1 MSTAP
6 ADDADDADESGSAA
20 LPRVFPGD
28 GEMAARMRA
37 FPWEETD
44 VGAPSGWSEGLRA
57 AVQIVLTSRFPMIVW
72 WGADLRFMYN
82 DAYIALMGSKHPGLW
97 KTGPEVWGEIWHIV
111 GPMLESVLATGTS
124 TWSEDLLLPMDRHGY
139 WEETYW
145 TYSYSPLY
153 DDDGDVR
160 GVFTAVTDTTEGFI
174 GQRRLAVLR
183 ELGAQAGKTTDVTT
197 ACRLVMDV
205 LARSTLDVPF
215 AALYLRD
222 PGTGQF
228 PAVTATPED
237 GTDWWQPERWPV
249 EQVFAEGA
257 PLVVRDLGEQF
268 DRLPTGGWK
277 TTPTEAVVLPL
288 FGATGADPIGVLVLG
303 ASAGR
308 KLDRTYENFLYLI
321 ARQTAGLVNAAVAYQ
336 AQQHKAEELAEL
348 DRAKTAFFSNISH
361 EFRTPLT
368 LMMGPVQHLRDMLSG
383 SDQQVLD
390 ELDLVH
396 RNGLR
401 LGKLVNTLLD
411 FASIEAG
418 RVEAHY
424 EPVDLAAVTAELAGL
439 FRSAVS
445 RAGLRFT
452 VDCPPLAEP
461 VHVDRGMWEKV
472 ILNLLSNAVKFTFEG
487 GITLRVSARGDH
499 AVVTVSDT
507 GIGIPV
513 AEMPRLF
520 ERFHRIP
527 SAQGRSNEG
536 SGIGLALVQ
545 ELVHLHGGTI
555 DAESTEGEGTTFTL
569 TLPFGS
575 AHLPR
580 NSVATGHEDSRTAT
594 DPADPYVQEALRW
607 LPDDADAPQPDGTS
621 VQHAFA
627 RVLIADD
634 NADMRDYLT
643 RLLAPGYAVTAVGD
657 GQALLDRARTDLP
670 DLVISDIMMPKV
682 DGLAALA
689 ALRASPRTAG
699 IPVVLLSA
707 RAGQEAAVAG
717 LRAGADDYLVKP
729 FSSVELLARVRTT
742 IELSRLR
749 NRQNEWRTAMVDS
762 LQEGFFVCRGDG
774 TVIEVNA
781 AFDTILGFGPE
792 GLPYRVRHPWLPD
805 AESEPEA
812 EQQARTAFA
821 TLLEA
826 PSGTITVP
834 VTHRDRHRVWVRVT
848 FSRTFD
854 PDTGEQLIV
863 GTFRDITAEH
873 YAVQRE
879 GALSALGWRLV
890 SAGSLGGA
898 LAGAMAEFRALWH
911 AKRVLAATYVTRGG
925 APTAVYAGEGDSE
938 PADRVWADVAP
949 DLREAAD
956 RLRDRPFQLPVS
968 LYSEHGDL
976 TGITIDHPLGRLV
989 LVVDLGGRRR
999 FSREDETLLA
1009 LLAGHL
1015 AQGLRRAQ
1023 EIDQQRETALALQ
1036 HAILGPAHLPP
1047 RFAVHYEPASPP
1059 LEIGGD
1065 WYDVVTLTDGR
1076 IGIVVG
1082 DCVGHGL
1089 AAATVMGQLRSACHA
1104 MLLHTADPAG
1114 TLTALDGFARD
1125 IEDAW
1130 CTSVF
1135 CAVLDPVA
1143 AELVY
1148 SNAGHPPG
1156 LVAKNDGVIE
1166 VLTAGHGAV
1175 LGVVGKNSRS
1185 NARTD
1190 IGDAAALLLY
1200 TDGLVERRGRPFD
1213 AGVDQASALL
1223 AEHRARPAHEIAD
1236 LIMTAMAPR
1245 DGFTDDVAMLVVRP
1259 PTPLR
1264 RTFHAAPDEVGAAR
1278 GVLRAWLADNEVPHQ
1293 QAEDVLLAVGEA
1305 CTNSVEHAYPPDRPD
1320 TADFT
1325 IEGKIT
1331 GRDLTISVADH
1342 GAWRKP
1348 DPAADPFRGRG
1359 IVLMRA
1365 VMDEVELGQTTDG
1378 TTVTMRVLLDYD
1390 TGS

>member
-1 MSTAP
+1 MST
-6 ADDADDADESGSAA
+6 EQVGSAA
-20 LPRVFPGD
+20 MLRAFPGD
-28 GEMAARMRA
+28 GEMAGRMRA
-37 FPWEETD
+37 FPWAGTD
-44 VGAPSGWSEGLRA
+44 VGAPHQWSEGLRA
-57 AVQIVLTSRFPMIVW
+57 TVQIVLTSRFPMIVW
-72 WGADLRFMYN
+72 WGSELRFVYN
-82 DAYIALMGSKHPGLW
+82 DAYIALMGGKHPALW
-97 KTGPEVWGEIWHIV
+97 KPGQEVWSEIWHTI
-111 GPMLESVLATGTS
+111 GPMLESVLRTGKA
-124 TWSEDLLLPMDRHGY
+124 TWSENLLLPMDRHGY

-153 DDDGDVR
+153 DDQGDVR

-183 ELGAQAGKTTDVTT
+183 ELGAQAGKATDVAN
-197 ACRLVMDV
+197 ACRLVMEV
-205 LARSTLDVPF
+205 LAHSTLDVPF
-215 AALYLRD
+215 AALHLRD
-222 PGTGQF
+222 PGAGQF
-228 PAVTATPED
+228 PAVTVTPDD
-237 GTDWWQPERWPV
+237 GTDWWQAERWPV
-249 EQVFAEGA
+249 EQVFADGA
-257 PLVVRDLGEQF
+257 PLVVRDLADRF
-268 DRLPTGGWK
+268 DALPSGGWK
-277 TTPTEAVVLPL
+277 TTPTEAVVLPM

-308 KLDRTYENFLYLI
+308 KLDRAYENFLYLI
-321 ARQTAGLVNAAVAYQ
+321 TRQTAGLVNATVAYQ

-348 DRAKTAFFSNISH
+348 DQAKTAFFSNISH

-368 LMMGPVQHLRDMLSG
+368 LIMGPVQHLRDLLSG
-383 SDQQVLD
+383 GDQRVLD
-390 ELDLVH
+390 ELDVVH

-411 FASIEAG
+411 FARIEAG
-418 RVEAHY
+418 RVQAHY
-424 EPVDLAAVTAELAGL
+424 EPVDLAVVTAELAGV

-452 VDCPPLAEP
+452 VDCPPLTER

-472 ILNLLSNAVKFTFEG
+472 ILNLLSNALKFTFEG
-487 GITLRVSARGDH
+487 GITLRAFARDNH

-507 GIGIPV
+507 GIGI
-513 AEMPRLF
+513 AESEMPRLF

-527 SAQGRSNEG
+527 SVRARSNEG

-555 DAESTEGEGTTFTL
+555 DAESVEGEGTTFTL
-569 TLPFGS
+569 TLPFGA
-575 AHLPR
+575 AHLPQ
-580 NSVATGHEDSRTAT
+580 NSVATGSDDEQTEKDTA

-607 LPDDADAPQPDGTS
+607 LPADVAQASGTP

-643 RLLAPGYAVTAVGD
+643 RLLAPGYAITAVGD
-657 GQALLDRARTDLP
+657 GEALLDRARVDLP

-699 IPVVLLSA
+699 IPVLLLSA

-717 LRAGADDYLVKP
+717 LQAGADDYLVKP

-781 AFDTILGFGPE
+781 AFDTILGYGPE
-792 GLPYRVRHPWLPD
+792 GLPYRVKHPWWPD
-805 AESEPEA
+805 AEAEPEA
-812 EQQARTAFA
+812 DQKATTAFA
-821 TLLEA
+821 TLLQE
-826 PSGTITVP
+826 SNGTITLP
-834 VTHRDRHRVWVRVT
+834 VTHLDGHRVWVTVT

-863 GTFRDITAEH
+863 GTFRDVTAEH

-890 SAGSLGGA
+890 TAGSLTGALTGA
-898 LAGAMAEFRALWH
+898 LAEFRDLWH
-911 AKRVLAATYVTRGG
+911 ATRVLAATYGNRGD
-925 APTAVYAGEGDSE
+925 APTVIYAGEGDAE
-938 PADRVWADVAP
+938 PADLAWADVAP

-956 RLRDRPFQLPVS
+956 RLRDQPFQLPVAIES
-968 LYSEHGDL
+968 G

-989 LVVDLGGRRR
+989 LVVDLGSRRR

-1009 LLAGHL
+1009 VLAGHL

-1059 LEIGGD
+1059 LEVGGD

-1135 CAVLDPVA
+1135 CAVLDPA
-1143 AELVY
+1143 TGRLLY

-1156 LVAKNDGVIE
+1156 LVAKHDGKVE
-1166 VLTAGHGAV
+1166 ALTGGHGAV
-1175 LGVVGKNSRS
+1175 LGVAGKDGRA
-1185 NARTD
+1185 NAVSD

-1200 TDGLVERRGRPFD
+1200 TDGLVERRGQSFD
-1213 AGVDQASALL
+1213 DGVDQAGALL
-1223 AEHRARPAHEIAD
+1223 AEHRARPAREIAD
-1236 LIMTAMAPR
+1236 LIMTTMAPR
-1245 DGFTDDVAMLVVRP
+1245 EGFSDDVALLVVRP
-1259 PTPLR
+1259 PTPLQ
-1264 RTFHAAPDEVGAAR
+1264 RTFPAAPDQVGAAR
-1278 GVLRAWLADNEVPHQ
+1278 GALRAWLADNEVPRL

-1305 CTNSVEHAYPPDRPD
+1305 CTNAVEHAYPPERP
-1320 TADFT
+1320 ASSDFG
-1325 IEGKIT
+1325 IDGKIA
-1331 GRDLTISVADH
+1331 GRDLAITVVDH
-1342 GAWRKP
+1342 GAWQTP
-1348 DPAADPFRGRG
+1348 DPDADPFRGRG
-1359 IVLMRA
+1359 IMLMRA
-1365 VMDEVELGQTTDG
+1365 VMDEVVMTRTDEG
-1378 TTVTMRVLLDYD
+1378 TTVSMRVLLDYD

>member
-1 MSTAP
+1 MSAGP
-6 ADDADDADESGSAA
+6 AEDADEVRSAA
-20 LPRVFPGD
+20 LLRAFPGE
-28 GEMAARMRA
+28 GEMARRMRA
-37 FPWEETD
+37 FPWEGTD
-44 VGAPSGWSEGLRA
+44 AGAPHEWSEGLRG

-72 WGADLRFMYN
+72 WGADLRFIYN
-82 DAYIALMGSKHPGLW
+82 DAYITLMGSKHPGLW
-97 KTGPEVWGEIWHIV
+97 KPGRDVWGEIWHIV
-111 GPMLESVLATGTS
+111 GPMLDSVLATGQA
-124 TWSEDLLLPMDRHGY
+124 TWSEDMLLPMDRHGY

-153 DDDGDVR
+153 DDDGTVR

-215 AALYLRD
+215 AALHLRD
-222 PGTGQF
+222 PGIGEF
-228 PAVTATPED
+228 PAVTATPLD
-237 GTDWWQPERWPV
+237 GTDWWHAEHWPV
-249 EQVFAEGA
+249 EQVLAEGA
-257 PLVVRDLGEQF
+257 PLVVRDLADRF
-268 DRLPTGGWK
+268 DHLPTGGWK
-277 TTPTEAVVLPL
+277 TTPTEAVVLPM
-288 FGATGADPIGVLVLG
+288 FGATGADPIGAVVLG
-303 ASAGR
+303 ASAAR
-308 KLDRTYENFLYLI
+308 KLDRAYENFLYLI

-336 AQQHKAEELAEL
+336 AQQHKADELAEL

-368 LMMGPVQHLRDMLSG
+368 LIMGPVQHLQDLLAG
-383 SDQQVLD
+383 ADQQVRD
-390 ELDLVH
+390 ELDVVQ

-411 FASIEAG
+411 FARIEAG
-418 RVEAHY
+418 RIEAHY

-439 FRSAVS
+439 FRSAVT

-461 VHVDRGMWEKV
+461 VHIDRGMWEKV

-487 GITLRVSARGDH
+487 GITLRVFARDGH

-507 GIGIPV
+507 GAGIPA

-527 SAQGRSNEG
+527 SARARSNEG

-580 NSVATGHEDSRTAT
+580 NSVATDHEADSAT
-594 DPADPYVQEALRW
+594 TEPADPYVQEALRW
-607 LPDDADAPQPDGTS
+607 LPDDADEPPPAGAS
-621 VQHAFA
+621 VERAFA

-717 LRAGADDYLVKP
+717 LQAGADDYLVKP

-792 GLPYRVRHPWLPD
+792 GLPYRFKHPWFPD
-805 AESEPEA
+805 PESEPEA
-812 EQQARTAFA
+812 EQLANAAFA
-821 TLLEA
+821 RLLAE
-826 PSGTITVP
+826 PGGTVTVP

-863 GTFRDITAEH
+863 GTFRDVTAEH

-890 SAGSLGGA
+890 TAGSLGGA
-898 LAGAMAEFRALWH
+898 LTGALAEFRKLWQ
-911 AKRVLAATYVTRGG
+911 AKRVLAATYTSRTG
-925 APTAVYAGEGDSE
+925 APTAVYASEGDAE
-938 PADRVWADVAP
+938 PVDLDWAEVSP
-949 DLREAAD
+949 DLRAAAD
-956 RLRDRPFQLPVS
+956 QVREKPFQLPVS
-968 LYSEHGDL
+968 VDGEHGDL
-976 TGITIDHPLGRLV
+976 TGITIDHPLGLLV
-989 LVVDLGGRRR
+989 LVVDLGGQRR

-1009 LLAGHL
+1009 VLAGHL

-1036 HAILGPAHLPP
+1036 HAILGPANLPP

-1059 LEIGGD
+1059 LEVGGD
-1065 WYDVVTLTDGR
+1065 WYDVVQLRDGR

-1114 TLTALDGFARD
+1114 TLTALDEFARD

-1135 CAVLDPVA
+1135 CAVLDPA
-1143 AELVY
+1143 AGELVY

-1156 LVAKNDGVIE
+1156 LVARNDGKIE
-1166 VLTAGHGAV
+1166 VLTGGHGAV
-1175 LGVVGKNSRS
+1175 LGVIGKHGRG

-1213 AGVDQASALL
+1213 VGVAEASALL

-1236 LIMTAMAPR
+1236 LIMTSMAPR

-1259 PTPLR
+1259 STPLR
-1264 RTFHAAPDEVGAAR
+1264 RTFHATPDEVGAAR
-1278 GVLRAWLADNEVPHQ
+1278 GALRAWLTDNEVPHQ

-1305 CTNSVEHAYPPDRPD
+1305 CTNAVEHAYPAERPD

-1325 IEGKIT
+1325 VEGKIA
-1331 GRDLTISVADH
+1331 GRDLSVSVTDH
-1342 GAWRKP
+1342 GAWRIP
-1348 DPAADPFRGRG
+1348 NPTADPFRGRG
-1359 IVLMRA
+1359 LVLMRA
-1365 VMDEVELGQTTDG
+1365 VMDEVRLEQTAEG
-1378 TTVTMRVLLDYD
+1378 TTVSMRVLLDYE